1 MGDRPAGA
9 GERNN
14 QRIETAGKARSSS
27 RSTASSWM
35 GSVPLD
41 REAVGRAVEA
51 ELGGRLADTVSAD
64 WAAVAVDGLSTT
76 SNLRLVSGERSW
88 SVGGQI
94 ARSVCRTLA
103 DGGALQ
109 ESGRM
114 MGPWRSPSRPA

>member
-1 MGDRPAGA
+1 MTGRRARRAGRAPGDGRLH
-9 GERNN
+9 EIVVEIDRLV
-14 QRIETAGKARSSS
+14 IEGID
-27 RSTASSWM
+27 
-35 GSVPLD
+35 PID
-41 REAVGRAVEA
+41 RDVLGRAVEA

-114 MGPWRSPSRPA
+114 MDPWRSPSRPA

>member
-1 MGDRPAGA
+1 MGLTGRRRRRQGRQVRNVPAA
-9 GERNN
+9 IVVEVERLV
-14 QRIETAGKARSSS
+14 IDGLESIDHD
-27 RSTASSWM
+27 
-35 GSVPLD
+35 V
-41 REAVGRAVEA
+41 VVRAVEA

-76 SNLRLVSGERSW
+76 SNLRLVSGERSS

-109 ESGRM
+109 ESGRTM
-114 MGPWRSPSRPA
+114 DPWRSPSRPA

>member
-1 MGDRPAGA
+1 MGLTGQQRRRQGRQVRNVPAA
-9 GERNN
+9 IVVEVERLV
-14 QRIETAGKARSSS
+14 IDGLESIDHD
-27 RSTASSWM
+27 
-35 GSVPLD
+35 V
-41 REAVGRAVEA
+41 VVRAVEA

-109 ESGRM
+109 ENPG
-114 MGPWRSPSRPA
+114 G